1 MKTELLPH
9 NKAAYKKV
17 MQSFKTADKTCVI
30 HPTGTGKSYLIAA
43 VSESYKSVLILAP
56 NIFVLGQVES
66 VTRWHPSVDYMTYA
80 FLNSRGNEKQYDLI
94 VLDEF
99 HRAGATEWGEAVRK
113 LLRESDAK
121 VLGTTAT
128 PIRYLDEGRN
138 MAEEIFNG
146 NVASQMSIGEAWHRN
161 ILPIPTYVTGLFDF
175 KNTAEEV
182 RERIK
187 AAKRIKDKAERLAKL
202 AQTELDWEHSE
213 GMPTI
218 IRKHIKPDT
227 KRVIVFCN
235 SVRHLN
241 TMKDTIA
248 KWFDDAGVEVA
259 DIYSV
264 SHDTGSENPDQ
275 MQAFEQDTTDGVK
288 IMLAVNM
295 LNEGV
300 HIPRVDAVIMLR
312 TTASRIIY
320 MQQLGRCLTAANS
333 KRPVVLDMVDNIS
346 GANAIADIKDEFEQL
361 EQGDSEEGKER
372 KKIQRQFSITDYT
385 QGLRQVIDKLT
396 EGTSN
401 VLTIQQRL
409 DMIEDFTQKHGRLP
423 SGFDKEQYSNWRRL
437 LILKDQVPRVYE
449 LIELYPRWRDEEQM
463 AKELTEFI
471 KTHKRLPTKSDCYSD
486 KYLGRAF
493 KAKRDQWLATYPQLK
508 EQFKTHYR
516 WRDRTEERLQAL
528 VEFVKKNHRLPKR
541 PEPEAQYYRY
551 IVKHGMKDKMLELIE
566 PYLTITKITWQTR
579 LDELKNFVMSEGR
592 LPCRK
597 NDALY
602 NYWRKTLASHREDP
616 LVVEIKMLVNR
627 TKYDNMSLSDED
639 LADIVTQF
647 CIEHG
652 RLPKK
657 TDEGQAFSAWTALR
671 YQRKSPLADDI
682 FKQYSSA
689 SPLNPQ
695 NEERINNVI
704 KFFEENGRIPWRK
717 DGDIRD
723 QWTYVRTRCKD
734 DPRVIAIKKA
744 SGCYP
749 KP

>member
-43 VSESYKSVLILAP
+43 VSESYKRVLILAP
-56 NIFVLGQVES
+56 NIFVLGQVEN

-113 LLRESDAK
+113 LLSESKAK

-187 AAKRIKDKAERLAKL
+187 AAKRIKDKADRLAKL

-213 GMPTI
+213 GMPAI

-227 KRVIVFCN
+227 KRIIVFCN
-235 SVRHLN
+235 SVRHLH

-248 KWFDDAGVEVA
+248 KWFDMAGLEVA

-264 SHDTGSENPDQ
+264 SHDTDSENPEQ
-275 MQAFEQDTTDGVK
+275 MQAFEQDTANGVK

-333 KRPVVLDMVDNIS
+333 KSPVVLDMVDNIS
-346 GANAIADIKDEFEQL
+346 GANAITDIKNEFEQL
-361 EQGDSEEGKER
+361 EQGDSEEGER
-372 KKIQRQFSITDYT
+372 QKKIPRQFHITDYT
-385 QGLRQVIDKLT
+385 QGLHQVINKLT
-396 EGTSN
+396 EGTAR
-401 VLTIQQRL
+401 VMTIQQRL
-409 DMIEDFTQKHGRLP
+409 DMIEDFIQKHGRLP
-423 SGFDKEQYSNWRRL
+423 KGCDKEQYRNWKRL
-437 LILKDQVPRVYE
+437 LFYKDQVPRVYE
-449 LIELYPRWRDEEQM
+449 LIELYPRWREESQM
-463 AKELTEFI
+463 ANDLTEFI
-471 KTHKRLPTKSDCYSD
+471 KAHDRMPTKGDDAYA
-486 KYLGRAF
+486 KYIGKVF
-493 KAKRDQWLATYPQLK
+493 KARRDQWLSTYPQLK
-508 EQFKTHYR
+508 EQFETHYR
-516 WRDRTEERLQAL
+516 WRDRTQERMQAL
-528 VEFVKKNHRLPKR
+528 VEFYKKNRRMPKR
-541 PEPEAQYYRY
+541 PEQEAVYYTY
-551 IVKHGMKDKMLELIE
+551 ILKHGMLDKFHELIE
-566 PYLTITKITWQTR
+566 PYKPIIEVNEVKEKQPPTPPPT
-579 LDELKNFVMSEGR
+579 DEE
-592 LPCRK
+592 
-597 NDALY
+597 
-602 NYWRKTLASHREDP
+602 LAN
-616 LVVEIKMLVNR
+616 L
-627 TKYDNMSLSDED
+627 
-639 LADIVTQF
+639 VTQF

-671 YQRKSPLADDI
+671 YRRKSPLADDI

-695 NEERINNVI
+695 NEERINNVV

>member
-1 MKTELLPH
+1 MKMELLPH

-43 VSESYKSVLILAP
+43 VSESYKRVLILAP
-56 NIFVLGQVES
+56 NIFVLGQVEN

-113 LLRESDAK
+113 LLSESKAK

-213 GMPTI
+213 GMPAI

-227 KRVIVFCN
+227 KRIIVFCN
-235 SVRHLN
+235 SVRHLH

-248 KWFDDAGVEVA
+248 KWFDMAGLEVA

-264 SHDTGSENPDQ
+264 SHDTDSENPEQ
-275 MQAFEQDTTDGVK
+275 MQAFEQDTANGVK

-333 KRPVVLDMVDNIS
+333 KSPVVLDMVDNIS
-346 GANAIADIKDEFEQL
+346 GANAITDIKNEFEQL
-361 EQGDSEEGKER
+361 EQGDSEEGER
-372 KKIQRQFSITDYT
+372 QKKIPRQFHITDYT
-385 QGLRQVIDKLT
+385 QCLRQVINKLT
-396 EGTSN
+396 EGTAR
-401 VLTIQQRL
+401 VMTIQQRL
-409 DMIEDFTQKHGRLP
+409 DMIEDFIQKHGRLP
-423 SGFDKEQYSNWRRL
+423 KGCDKEHYRNWKRL
-437 LILKDQVPRVYE
+437 LFYKDQVPRVYE
-449 LIELYPRWRDEEQM
+449 LIELYPRWREESQM
-463 AKELTEFI
+463 ANDLTEFI
-471 KTHKRLPTKSDCYSD
+471 KAHERMPTKGDDAYA
-486 KYLGRAF
+486 KYIGKVF

-508 EQFKTHYR
+508 EQFDIHYR
-516 WRDRTEERLQAL
+516 WRDRTQERMQAL
-528 VEFVKKNHRLPKR
+528 VEFYKKNHRLPKR
-541 PEPEAQYYRY
+541 PEQEAIYYTY
-551 IVKHGMKDKMLELIE
+551 IMKHGMLDKFNELIE
-566 PYLTITKITWQTR
+566 PYKPIVEVKEVVGKQSPPSPPTD
-579 LDELKNFVMSEGR
+579 DEL
-592 LPCRK
+592 
-597 NDALY
+597 
-602 NYWRKTLASHREDP
+602 
-616 LVVEIKMLVNR
+616 
-627 TKYDNMSLSDED
+627 
-639 LADIVTQF
+639 ADMVKQF

-652 RLPKK
+652 RLPRQSDKVK
-657 TDEGQAFSAWTALR
+657 AFNAWMSLR
-671 YQRKSPLADDI
+671 YRRKSTLADDI

-695 NEERINNVI
+695 NEERINNVV

-749 KP
+749 KS

>member
-43 VSESYKSVLILAP
+43 VSESYKRVLILAP
-56 NIFVLGQVES
+56 NIFVLGQVEN

-113 LLRESDAK
+113 LLSESKAK

-213 GMPTI
+213 GMPAI

-227 KRVIVFCN
+227 KRIIVFCN
-235 SVRHLN
+235 SVRHLH
-241 TMKDTIA
+241 TMKATIA
-248 KWFDDAGVEVA
+248 KWFDMAGLEVA

-264 SHDTGSENPDQ
+264 SHDTDSENPEQ
-275 MQAFEQDTTDGVK
+275 MQAFEQDTADGVK

-333 KRPVVLDMVDNIS
+333 KSPVVLDMVDNIS
-346 GANAIADIKDEFEQL
+346 GANAITDIKNEFEQL
-361 EQGDSEEGKER
+361 EQGDSEEGER
-372 KKIQRQFSITDYT
+372 QKKIPRQFHITDYT
-385 QGLRQVIDKLT
+385 QGLRQVINKLT
-396 EGTSN
+396 EGTAR
-401 VLTIQQRL
+401 VMTIQQRL
-409 DMIEDFTQKHGRLP
+409 DMIEDFIQKHGRLP
-423 SGFDKEQYSNWRRL
+423 KGCDKEHYRNWKRL
-437 LILKDQVPRVYE
+437 LFYKDQVPRVYE
-449 LIELYPRWRDEEQM
+449 LIELYPRWREESQM
-463 AKELTEFI
+463 ANDLTEFI
-471 KTHKRLPTKSDCYSD
+471 KTHERMPTNGDDAYA
-486 KYLGRAF
+486 KYIGKVF
-493 KAKRDQWLATYPQLK
+493 KEKRDKWLDTYPQLK
-508 EQFKTHYR
+508 EQFETHYR
-516 WRDRTEERLQAL
+516 WRDRTQERMQAV
-528 VEFVKKNHRLPKR
+528 VEFVKRNHRMPHYPDKEAAYYLYIRKR
-541 PEPEAQYYRY
+541 GLLDKLKELVEPF
-551 IVKHGMKDKMLELIE
+551 
-566 PYLTITKITWQTR
+566 LTSGITWKSR
-579 LDELKNFVMSEGR
+579 LDELKNFVLSEGR
-592 LPCRK
+592 LPHRK
-597 NDALY
+597 SDALF
-602 NYWRKTLASHREDP
+602 NYWKKTLASHRKDP

-627 TKYDNMSLSDED
+627 TRYDNISLSDED
-639 LADIVTQF
+639 LADIVMPF

-671 YQRKSPLADDI
+671 YKRKSPLADDI

-695 NEERINNVI
+695 NEERINNVV

-744 SGCYP
+744 SGCHP